1 MDEPNL
7 RELETTAAA
16 YEERLV
22 PAIMAEWVPRLLDA
36 AAVGPGDRVL
46 DVACGTGVVAR
57 TAAASVGPGGRVTG
71 LDVNPGMLA
80 VARRLAPA
88 IECREGEAEKLP
100 FADGSFDA
108 ALCQFGLM
116 FFADRA
122 AALRE
127 MMRVLAPDGR
137 LAVSVFDSLESNAAY
152 GAMAGVL
159 GRRIGS
165 HAAGALRLP
174 FMLGDAVELAALCAK
189 AGIPSAGI
197 TRAQGTGRF
206 ASVRDMVLADVR
218 GWFPLAGIRPDV
230 AAVEAVVADAEA
242 ALAAFRTAGGAIEF
256 PVFVYVVS
264 AAKA

>member
-127 MMRVLAPDGR
+127 MMRVLAPGGR

-152 GAMAGVL
+152 GIMVDVL
-159 GRRIGS
+159 GRQIDE

-174 FMLGDAVELAALCAK
+174 FALGDTAELGALFEA
-189 AGIPSAGI
+189 AGIPAPAIVRREG
-197 TRAQGTGRF
+197 RERF

-218 GWFPLAGIRPDV
+218 GWFPFAGIRPDG
-230 AAVEAVVADAEA
+230 AAVEAVVAEAEV
-242 ALAAFRTAGGAIEF
+242 ALAGLRTRDGAVEF
-256 PVFVYVVS
+256 PNFVYIV
-264 AAKA
+264 AAGKR